1 MTNALEESS
10 IIKGFHSLLKDSL
23 SQARGEG
30 LINDDEIEEGGED
43 VAEASSGNDPADL

>member
-1 MTNALEESS
+1 MPNALEENA

-30 LINDDEIEEGGED
+30 LISDDEIEEGGEEG
-43 VAEASSGNDPADL
+43 ARRAWGRGS